1 MISLAPAANA
11 YDRAAMR
18 RSHSYRSS
26 VRRFFHRGFSVEDI
40 AQALISY
47 DAARSAPEVKARM
60 VLGALRVAGLRFD
73 GYVVGYVF
81 RDELGDGRCL
91 DHLRPIEDARLLD
104 HEAPLHEGVVGVAEH
119 EFVFVRTLGEVG
131 GIITRSDLG
140 KPPVRMWIF
149 GLLTV
154 MESAFA
160 RHIRRRF
167 PDDGWRSH
175 LSTSRQR
182 RAEHLQAE
190 RRRRKE
196 SPDVV
201 ACLQFSDKAQILF
214 KNPGAR
220 EELGIRSWTAGKQ
233 LIKDLEGLRNSLAHS
248 QDIVDHWSTIAT
260 LAAHVDVVLDLYDG
274 EEASMAERT
283 RPQAEGE

>member
-1 MISLAPAANA
+1 
-11 YDRAAMR
+11 MR
-18 RSHSYRSS
+18 RSLSYRSS
-26 VRRFFHRGFSVEDI
+26 VRRFFHRGFTAEDI
-40 AQALISY
+40 AQSLISY
-47 DAARSAPEVKARM
+47 DAARPAPEVRARM
-60 VLGALRVAGLRFD
+60 VLNDLRVAGLRFD

-81 RDELGDGRCL
+81 RDELGEGRCIE
-91 DHLRPIEDARLLD
+91 HLRPIEDARLLD
-104 HEAPLHEGVVGVAEH
+104 HEAPLHHVLVRVAEQ

-131 GIITRSDLG
+131 GIVTRSDLG
-140 KPPVRMWIF
+140 KPPVRMWVF

-154 MESAFA
+154 LESAFA

-175 LSTSRQR
+175 LSSSRQR

-196 SPDVV
+196 SVDVID
-201 ACLQFSDKAQILF
+201 CLQFSDKAQILF

-220 EELGIRSWTAGKQ
+220 EELGISSWTAGKQ
-233 LIKDLEGLRNSLAHS
+233 LIKDLERLRNSLAHS
-248 QDIVDHWSTIAT
+248 QDIADSWSTVAN

-274 EEASMAERT
+274 EETSMAERT
-283 RPQAEGE
+283 RPAPEGGGA

>member
-1 MISLAPAANA
+1 
-11 YDRAAMR
+11 MR
-18 RSHSYRSS
+18 RSLSYRSS
-26 VRRFFHRGFSVEDI
+26 VRRFFHSGFTAEDI
-40 AQALISY
+40 AQSLISY
-47 DAARSAPEVKARM
+47 DAARPAAEVKARM
-60 VLGALRVAGLRFD
+60 GLNALRVAGLRFD

-81 RDELGDGRCL
+81 RDDLDEGRCIE
-91 DHLRPIEDARLLD
+91 HLRPIEDARLLD
-104 HEAPLHEGVVGVAEH
+104 HEAPLHEALVRLADR

-154 MESAFA
+154 LESAFA

-167 PDDGWRSH
+167 PDEGWRSH
-175 LSTSRQR
+175 LSSSRQR
-182 RAEHLQAE
+182 RAEHLQTE

-196 SPDVV
+196 AADVV
-201 ACLQFSDKAQILF
+201 DCLQFADKAQILF

-233 LIKDLEGLRNSLAHS
+233 LIKELERLRNALAHA
-248 QDIVDHWSTIAT
+248 QDIVGSWETIAR
-260 LAAHVDVVLDLYDG
+260 LATHVDAVLDLYDG
-274 EEASMAERT
+274 EAASRAERT
-283 RPQAEGE
+283 RPEKGEPA

>member
-1 MISLAPAANA
+1 
-11 YDRAAMR
+11 MR
-18 RSHSYRSS
+18 RHVSYRSS
-26 VRRFFHRGFSVEDI
+26 VRRFFHSGFSVEDI
-40 AQALISY
+40 AQSLISY
-47 DAARSAPEVKARM
+47 DAARPAPEVKARM
-60 VLGALRVAGLRFD
+60 VLNALRVAGLRFD

-81 RDELGDGRCL
+81 RDELGDGRCIE
-91 DHLRPIEDARLLD
+91 HLRPIEDARLLD
-104 HEAPLHEGVVGVAEH
+104 HEAPLHEALVRLAEL

-167 PDDGWRSH
+167 PDEGWRSH
-175 LSTSRQR
+175 LSSNRQR
-182 RAEHLQAE
+182 RAEHLQTE

-196 SPDVV
+196 AADVV
-201 ACLQFSDKAQILF
+201 DCLQFADKAQILF

-220 EELGIRSWTAGKQ
+220 EELGIRSWSAGKQ
-233 LIKDLEGLRNSLAHS
+233 LIKELERLRNSLAHA
-248 QDIVDHWSTIAT
+248 QDIVGSWETIAN
-260 LAAHVDVVLDLYDG
+260 LATHLDAVLGLYDG
-274 EEASMAERT
+274 EAGSMAERT
-283 RPQAEGE
+283 RPEEGTAS